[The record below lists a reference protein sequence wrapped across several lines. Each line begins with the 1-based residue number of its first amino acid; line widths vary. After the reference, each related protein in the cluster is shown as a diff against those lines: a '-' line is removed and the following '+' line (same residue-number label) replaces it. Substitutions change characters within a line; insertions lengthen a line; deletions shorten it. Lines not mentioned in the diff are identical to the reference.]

1 MGISFFSSK
10 VSNKTRTMNSKSD
23 NIETIIGHEANEI
36 FDKPFDS
43 LLQKYQK
50 RLEESMEGSESVFDS
65 VN

>member
-1 MGISFFSSK
+1 
-10 VSNKTRTMNSKSD
+10 MNSKSD